1 MITEKPPR
9 ERALRIPGP
18 YPHLLVVRA
27 PYYRAVVEVL
37 TEGAISV
44 LGTAGATHGIL
55 DVFGAFELPQVIRLA
70 LRGRRHF
77 DGYIALGCVVRGETD
92 NYDFLCGATMQGIM
106 DVSIRYGIALG
117 NGLLTV
123 DTLAQAEARSAAD
136 EHNKGAEAAEAVLG
150 QISATRRLGSW

>member
-27 PYYRAVVEVL
+27 PYYRAVVEGL

-92 NYDFLCGATMQGIM
+92 NYEFLCSATMHGLM
-106 DVSIRYGIALG
+106 EVSLRYGISLG
-117 NGLLTV
+117 CGLLTV
-123 DTLAQAEARSAAD
+123 DTMAQAEARSQPD